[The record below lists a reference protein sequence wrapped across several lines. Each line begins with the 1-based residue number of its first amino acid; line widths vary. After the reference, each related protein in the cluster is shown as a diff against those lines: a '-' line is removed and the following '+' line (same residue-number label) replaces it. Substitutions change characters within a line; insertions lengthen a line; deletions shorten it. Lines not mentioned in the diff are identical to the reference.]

1 MLWEVLVK
9 TNFMVFRVEM
19 KSTFPHFQSSPVHP
33 VVAAAVG
40 KVFLSQIKM
49 TRYGTALRMESD
61 FAFFHHLLIATAAA
75 EMTKRKAYEL
85 L

>member
-19 KSTFPHFQSSPVHP
+19 KSTFPHFYSSPVHP

-40 KVFLSQIKM
+40 KSFPFSNKNDTLWHCFEDGK
-49 TRYGTALRMESD
+49 
-61 FAFFHHLLIATAAA
+61 
-75 EMTKRKAYEL
+75 
-85 L
+85 